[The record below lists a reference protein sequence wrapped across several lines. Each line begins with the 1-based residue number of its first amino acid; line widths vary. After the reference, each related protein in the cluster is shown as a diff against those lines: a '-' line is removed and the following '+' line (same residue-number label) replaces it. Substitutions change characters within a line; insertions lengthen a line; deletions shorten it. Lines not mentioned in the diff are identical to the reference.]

1 MEETLKWILPIF
13 IPLIIS
19 LSTAIISSKNT
30 IRKTKEETAKEIASI
45 REETAKEIAR
55 VNAETLKELEIIKA
69 QTEKEIAL
77 FKVQQEAKK
86 ENAKDDMV
94 NQIGSQF
101 MTTLLTSSMQG
112 KNPTEMIESLKQL
125 QNLADELKN

>member
-30 IRKTKEETAKEIASI
+30 IRKTK
-45 REETAKEIAR
+45 EETAKEIAR

-125 QNLADELKN
+125 QNLADELKK

>member
-55 VNAETLKELEIIKA
+55 VNAETLKELEIIRHKLR
-69 QTEKEIAL
+69 KRL
-77 FKVQQEAKK
+77 HFLKSSRKPKK
-86 ENAKDDMV
+86 KTLRMIWLIRLEV
-94 NQIGSQF
+94 N
-101 MTTLLTSSMQG
+101 L
-112 KNPTEMIESLKQL
+112 
-125 QNLADELKN
+125 

>member
-30 IRKTKEETAKEIASI
+30 IRKTK
-45 REETAKEIAR
+45 EETAKEIAR

-94 NQIGSQF
+94 NQTGSQF

-125 QNLADELKN
+125 QNLADELKK

>member
-1 MEETLKWILPIF
+1 MEETLKWLLPIF

-19 LSTAIISSKNT
+19 LSTAIVSSRNT

-69 QTEKEIAL
+69 QTEKELAL
-77 FKVQQEAKK
+77 FRVQQEAKK
-86 ENAKDDMV
+86 ENAKDEVV
-94 NQIGSQF
+94 NQIGSQLL
-101 MTTLLTSSMQG
+101 TTLLASSIQG
-112 KNPTEMIESLKQL
+112 KNPSEMMESLMEL
-125 QNLADELKN
+125 QQLADKLKT

>member
-45 REETAKEIAR
+45 REETAKEIY
-55 VNAETLKELEIIKA
+55 
-69 QTEKEIAL
+69 
-77 FKVQQEAKK
+77 
-86 ENAKDDMV
+86 
-94 NQIGSQF
+94 
-101 MTTLLTSSMQG
+101 
-112 KNPTEMIESLKQL
+112 
-125 QNLADELKN
+125 

>member
-1 MEETLKWILPIF
+1 MKWILPIF

-69 QTEKEIAL
+69 QTEIAL

-125 QNLADELKN
+125 QNLADELKK

>member
-19 LSTAIISSKNT
+19 LSTAIISSRNT
-30 IRKTKEETAKEIASI
+30 IKKTKEETAKEIVSI

-77 FKVQQEAKK
+77 FRLQQEAKK
-86 ENAKDDMV
+86 ETAKDEVV

-101 MTTLLTSSMQG
+101 LTMLLTSSVQG
-112 KNPTEMIESLKQL
+112 KNPSEMMESLKEL
-125 QNLADELKN
+125 QHLADELKK

>member
-45 REETAKEIAR
+45 REET
-55 VNAETLKELEIIKA
+55 AETLKELEIIKA

-125 QNLADELKN
+125 QNLADELKK

>member
-1 MEETLKWILPIF
+1 MKWILPIF

-30 IRKTKEETAKEIASI
+30 IRKTK
-45 REETAKEIAR
+45 EETAKEIAR

-125 QNLADELKN
+125 QNLADELKK